1 VGQLRGIR
9 ESNHGKEGDAKG
21 RMDPTGTRPRLLPL
35 TAEDNQSSDLI
46 AVAIDRRAIEVIR
59 QATARTEAFR

>member
-1 VGQLRGIR
+1 
-9 ESNHGKEGDAKG
+9 
-21 RMDPTGTRPRLLPL
+21 L